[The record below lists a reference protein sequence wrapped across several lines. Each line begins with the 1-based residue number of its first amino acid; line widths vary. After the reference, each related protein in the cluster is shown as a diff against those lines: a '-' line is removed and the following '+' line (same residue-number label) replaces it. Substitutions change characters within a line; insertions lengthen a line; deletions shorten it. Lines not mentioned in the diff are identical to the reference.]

1 MSARWM
7 FAVLLLV
14 GACATWL
21 LLAGPDRMLGIDT
34 GPLGVTVLVAV
45 AWTSLLAVSRLPHQG
60 IEAAVAPGE
69 WRAWIAFAFTAVIAA
84 YALVHAGAFQG
95 PPLWQNPD
103 AQRVGRTIALLL
115 VAWLILFA
123 VLRRR
128 WQGRVQE
135 DERDREIAAKAEEW
149 GRGALTFGV
158 VAVAVTIGF
167 SPPETLRWASH
178 PMIAHLLVLTLI
190 FGVLFEYAYSA
201 LAYWRDR
208 H

>member
-7 FAVLLLV
+7 FVVLLLV

-34 GPLGVTVLVAV
+34 GPLGVAVLVAV
-45 AWTSLLAVSRLPHQG
+45 AWTSLIAVSRLPPQG

-103 AQRVGRTIALLL
+103 AQRVGRTIALLV

-190 FGVLFEYAYSA
+190 FGVLFEYAYSV

>member
-1 MSARWM
+1 MRQRWL
-7 FAVLLLV
+7 FLALLLA

-21 LLAGPDRMLGIDT
+21 LLAGPDRVLGLDA
-34 GPLGVTVLVAV
+34 GNLGVALLITVSWSALVV
-45 AWTSLLAVSRLPHQG
+45 ASRRAPRG
-60 IEAAVAPGE
+60 IETAIAPGE
-69 WRAWIAFAFTAVIAA
+69 WRAWIALAFSAVIAA

-95 PPLWQNPD
+95 PPLWQNPE
-103 AQRVGRTIALLL
+103 AQRVGRTIALLI

-167 SPPETLRWASH
+167 SPPERLQWASH
-178 PMIAHLLVLTLI
+178 LMIAHLLVLALI